1 VLVVIHPSG
10 LFEYAIE
17 VPAGG
22 RVSSPW
28 VARQLDPVAPAE
40 RPSSLWVAGVLTP
53 VAPTERRLVGDAP
66 TVDLIDFEER
76 PGVQRTRITLT
87 SPDAVS
93 AQVREVSFAV
103 DRGFA
108 TMLKPQDMVHV
119 VRNGG
124 GGLGIS
130 VLRQGLLVGAAGAVT
145 SVPLGNT
152 ISVRRPIDLERQAD
166 AIFRIRD
173 HEYRMWECPVE
184 VITETSTHL
193 LHRARRTIGPYEVFV
208 EHGFVDHLECV
219 ALTLTGVCPDCAAT
233 LTALLLD
240 KPDALQMRTF

>member
-1 VLVVIHPSG
+1 VIHPSG

-22 RVSSPW
+22 RASSPW
-28 VARQLDPVAPAE
+28 VARL
-40 RPSSLWVAGVLTP
+40 LTP
-53 VAPTERRLVGDAP
+53 VAPLEQRLVGHAP
-66 TVDLIDFEER
+66 TVELIDFEER

-87 SPDAVS
+87 APDSVS
-93 AQVREVSFAV
+93 ATAREVSFAV

-108 TMLKPQDMVHV
+108 TMMKPQDMVHV

-145 SVPLGNT
+145 SVPLGSAIT
-152 ISVRRPIDLERQAD
+152 VRRPIDLERQAE
-166 AIFRIRD
+166 AIFRTRD
-173 HEYRMWECPVE
+173 HEYRMSECPVE
-184 VITETSTHL
+184 VTTETATHL
-193 LHRARRTIGPYEVFV
+193 LHRARRTIGRYEVFV
-208 EHGFVDHLECV
+208 EHGFVETLECV
-219 ALTLTGVCPDCAAT
+219 ALTLMGVCPDCAAT

-240 KPDALQMRTF
+240 KPDALQMGTF